1 MTRAV
6 LYMNSRTY
14 SEQLKKESGGQLS
27 SLRRSVPDEVVTWLN
42 SLPGTDY
49 EGKKIKEI
57 VNFQLDDKRL
67 LWECYSLVELEDR

>member
-1 MTRAV
+1 MARAV

-14 SEQLKKESGGQLS
+14 SEKLKKASGEQLS
-27 SLRRSVPDEVVTWLN
+27 SLRRSISEEVVNWLN
-42 SLPGTDY
+42 SLPGSDY

-57 VNFQLDDKRL
+57 VNFQLDSKRL

>member
-1 MTRAV
+1 MARAV
-6 LYMNSRTY
+6 LYMNSRTF
-14 SEQLKKESGGQLS
+14 SEQLKKENGGQLS
-27 SLRRSVPDEVVTWLN
+27 SLRRSIPDEVVTWLN

-57 VNFQLDDKRL
+57 VNFQIADKRL

>member
-1 MTRAV
+1 MARAV

-14 SEQLKKESGGQLS
+14 SEQLKKASGGQLS
-27 SLRRSVPDEVVTWLN
+27 SLRRSISEEVVNWLN
-42 SLPGTDY
+42 SLPGSDY

-57 VNFQLDDKRL
+57 VNFQLDSKRL

>member
-14 SEQLKKESGGQLS
+14 SEQLKKENGGQLS